1 MTLTLYLHDED
12 QPDMPDKVYTVEVN
26 EDEEQ
31 RLRTAIDSG
40 DGLLDLLY
48 DLDDE
53 RSDPDFTQLKL
64 DFEEMSQPMLEIGA

>member
-31 RLRTAIDSG
+31 RLHAAIDSC

-48 DLDDE
+48 DLYDE
-53 RSDPDFTQLKL
+53 RPDPDFAQLKI
-64 DFEEMSQPMLEIGA
+64 DFEEMSKPMLEIG